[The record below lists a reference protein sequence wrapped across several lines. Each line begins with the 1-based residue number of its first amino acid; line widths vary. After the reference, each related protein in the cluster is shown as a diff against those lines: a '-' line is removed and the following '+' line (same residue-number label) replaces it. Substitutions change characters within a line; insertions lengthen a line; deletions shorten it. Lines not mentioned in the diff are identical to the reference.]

1 MGKKSRRNRTTTKDE
16 RKANREKMVENV
28 KKRCYAHG
36 MDGWMKELLMEQKQ
50 RDGGGRDA
58 WQRTLLNQM
67 KENGQD
73 TTLVRLCTAVPTHL
87 RHR

>member
-36 MDGWMKELLMEQKQ
+36 MDGWMKELLTEQTKY
-50 RDGGGRDA
+50 GGRDA

-67 KENGQD
+67 KENGRG
-73 TTLVRLCTAVPTHL
+73 TTLVRLCDGGPTQI
-87 RHR
+87 RGR